1 MGGSSS
7 KSDMAAPVIVRETE
21 KHLATVGAFHSFFSH
36 FILGSYC
43 TDEFTYHMNFHVHRH
58 LAIVYVLSNTRGY
71 HWGTSEMGI
80 P

>member
-36 FILGSYC
+36 FILRSYC
-43 TDEFTYHMNFHVHRH
+43 TAVTPGVVSGLPGAKVRRGTNTHMIHHRCKH
-58 LAIVYVLSNTRGY
+58 FL
-71 HWGTSEMGI
+71 
-80 P
+80 